1 MTRVAIVVMLMAAW
15 ACGDDASGETD
26 CQALAA
32 RPEAPADVTC
42 IYVDGEGAEVD
53 CGPVL
58 TAPDGMYGCILV
70 GPDIDGCEWRTCDE
84 VR

>member
-1 MTRVAIVVMLMAAW
+1 MTRLAIVVMLMAVW
-15 ACGDDASGETD
+15 GCDDASGETD
-26 CQALAA
+26 CEILFE
-32 RPEAPADVTC
+32 RPEAPNGVSC
-42 IYVDGEGAEVD
+42 IYIDDVGAEVI

-58 TAPDGMYGCILV
+58 TAPDGMYGCVLV